1 MYDWLTLR
9 WTTLLTRGLIGIA
22 FGALAMA
29 WPDETVA
36 ILVVLWGGWALLDGV
51 VTLSVVGRVPGT
63 GARVLAIVVDLAQYA
78 LLPVALTPL
87 NNVIDTATALV
98 MVALV
103 GWHWAFLP
111 TFLTE
116 LVPFV
121 DLVPTWTIAVF
132 LATRGQDVT
141 PGAPKMPDPKAALPP
156 GQTRD
161 ASGS

>member
-1 MYDWLTLR
+1 MV
-9 WTTLLTRGLIGIA
+9 LLTPRRILI
-22 FGALAMA
+22 
-29 WPDETVA
+29 
-36 ILVVLWGGWALLDGV
+36 
-51 VTLSVVGRVPGT
+51 
-63 GARVLAIVVDLAQYA
+63 ARVLALCVDLAQYA

-98 MVALV
+98 MIALV

-111 TFLTE
+111 AFLTE

-141 PGAPKMPDPKAALPP
+141 PGAPNVPGPPPPALPP
-156 GQTRD
+156 GQARD